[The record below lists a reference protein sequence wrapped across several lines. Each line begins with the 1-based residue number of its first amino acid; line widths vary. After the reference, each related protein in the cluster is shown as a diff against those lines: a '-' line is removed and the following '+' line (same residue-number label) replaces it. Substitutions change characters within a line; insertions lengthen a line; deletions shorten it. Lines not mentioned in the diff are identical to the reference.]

1 PTVAEDD
8 RHLDH
13 LEAGADRA
21 VGHLDLEG
29 VAAGLN
35 RIEVDRLQH
44 LAAEALEAAGHVGDV
59 DAEDQLRVGAAAAAD
74 RLAQRP
80 PVADAAAGHV
90 ARAEHDVGLPRRR
103 QQPRQVGGIVG
114 EVRVHLQDQPGTL
127 GQGAA
132 EAGDVGG
139 PEPFLDLAMQDA
151 DVAVALGEAL
161 GDRAGPVRGA
171 VVDDQHPGRG
181 RKLRPRGFDQG
192 LDVLGLVIGGEDQP
206 GGSGVGGRHRRRCY
220 SAAERA
226 TKDGRPRVDNLKP
239 MTNAEIAAALEELG
253 VLYELDGA
261 VRYRVLAYGTAANAI
276 RESPVSVAELAAKGK
291 ATDVPG
297 VGKTLAEKIDALL
310 GTGEI
315 PAAVKLKAK
324 FPPTLIE
331 VTRVPGLG
339 AKTAKLLFDELGIA
353 SMEDLKKAAEGERIR
368 EVKGLGPKAE
378 ENVLASLERLGE
390 PGEGPGRLLLSKVLP
405 IAEELATALREHPA
419 ANRVE
424 LAGSARRWAETC
436 KDIDII
442 ATAEEP
448 TALAEALVANP
459 LIAAAGTPGPN
470 GVRAQTHNGVS
481 VDLRIVA
488 PAAFGNLLQHFTG
501 SKAHNVQL
509 REEAVGRGLSVSEHG
524 ITDTESGKVD
534 LCVSEA
540 KVYERL
546 GYAYIE
552 PELREGRGELKAA
565 REGKL
570 PDLIEVGDIK
580 GDLHSHT
587 TLSDGRNTLAE
598 MAEAGRERGYAYMA
612 ITDHSAS
619 HGFGD
624 HVTPD
629 RLWERIEEVRAW
641 NKGKKGFRLLAGSEI
656 NIGLDGSLDYPDD
669 LVE

>member
-1 PTVAEDD
+1 
-8 RHLDH
+8 
-13 LEAGADRA
+13 
-21 VGHLDLEG
+21 
-29 VAAGLN
+29 
-35 RIEVDRLQH
+35 
-44 LAAEALEAAGHVGDV
+44 
-59 DAEDQLRVGAAAAAD
+59 
-74 RLAQRP
+74 
-80 PVADAAAGHV
+80 
-90 ARAEHDVGLPRRR
+90 
-103 QQPRQVGGIVG
+103 
-114 EVRVHLQDQPGTL
+114 
-127 GQGAA
+127 
-132 EAGDVGG
+132 
-139 PEPFLDLAMQDA
+139 
-151 DVAVALGEAL
+151 
-161 GDRAGPVRGA
+161 
-171 VVDDQHPGRG
+171 
-181 RKLRPRGFDQG
+181 
-192 LDVLGLVIGGEDQP
+192 
-206 GGSGVGGRHRRRCY
+206 
-220 SAAERA
+220 
-226 TKDGRPRVDNLKP
+226 

-261 VRYRVLAYGTAANAI
+261 VKYRVLAYSTAANAI
-276 RESPVSVAELAAKGK
+276 RESPISVAELAAKGR
-291 ATDVPG
+291 ATDIPG
-297 VGKTLAEKIDALL
+297 VGKTLAEKIDTLL
-310 GTGEI
+310 ETGEI

-324 FPPTLIE
+324 FPTTLIE

-339 AKTAKLLFDELGIA
+339 TKTARRLYDELEVA
-353 SMEDLKKAAEGERIR
+353 SIEDLKKAAETHQIR
-368 EVKGLGPKAE
+368 ELKGLGQKVE

-390 PGEGPGRLLLSKVLP
+390 PGEGPGRLLLSKVRP
-405 IAEELATALREHPA
+405 IAEELVAALREHPA

-424 LAGSARRWAETC
+424 VAGSARRWAETC

-448 TALAEALVANP
+448 TALSEALTANP

-534 LCVSEA
+534 LCEREEG
-540 KVYERL
+540 VYERL
-546 GYAYIE
+546 GYAYVE

-570 PDLIEVGDIK
+570 PDLISLEDIK

-587 TLSDGRNTLAE
+587 TLSDGRNTLEE
-598 MAEAGRERGYAYMA
+598 MAEAGRDRGYAYMA

-624 HVTPD
+624 HVTPE
-629 RLWERIEEVRAW
+629 RLWERIEEIREW

-656 NIGLDGSLDYPDD
+656 NIGLDGTLDYPDD
-669 LVE
+669 LVEALDWVVASVHTSFSISPEEMTDRVLTAIENPQVNCIGHLTGRLIGRREPYGIDVEAVAEAAARTGTMIEINSNPNRRDLSDRHARLAVDAGVRIVINTDAHGVDTLDNMAYGVATARRAWLTPKDVANTREWRDFSKLLRPPSGAA